1 MDRKA
6 ACRRGAHCVP
16 DWMSHASRAAGT
28 ARLHDLSRR
37 VREGELPRNLVGGD
51 DSPNVAL
58 EQWERCGYT
67 IHPVGREKVNCRAL
81 RGGITFAYPDME
93 MGGSWKASLTLARAA
108 RPEGRGGDSQE
119 AGGTLVPPPL
129 VCLRRIAAS
138 FPRARNA
145 RPYGVDAAFNAPSHD
160 PGQFGAPR
168 SWPRPASLAAA
179 RQFTFSAPTKSR
191 GNSPSRTL
199 WKPSARWGK

>member
-16 DWMSHASRAAGT
+16 DWMSCASQAEGT

-37 VREGELPRNLVGGD
+37 VREGELPRNLVGAD

-93 MGGSWKASLTLARAA
+93 MGGSRKASLTLAREA

-129 VCLRRIAAS
+129 VRL
-138 FPRARNA
+138 PRAAAPFLRARAA
-145 RPYGVDAAFNAPSHD
+145 RPYGVDAAFNAP
-160 PGQFGAPR
+160 G
-168 SWPRPASLAAA
+168 SWLRPAWRAE
-179 RQFTFSAPTKSR
+179 
-191 GNSPSRTL
+191 
-199 WKPSARWGK
+199 SARPTERSCNRHHAPMIKQILTSYPIRRPG